1 MPGKTDGPSLRRAR
15 YRALLLAR
23 TELEAL
29 AQSLD
34 YDYEQGDKDPER
46 THPRITSALRNIASR
61 LDDQAWKL
69 RD

>member
-1 MPGKTDGPSLRRAR
+1 
-15 YRALLLAR
+15 
-23 TELEAL
+23 LEAL